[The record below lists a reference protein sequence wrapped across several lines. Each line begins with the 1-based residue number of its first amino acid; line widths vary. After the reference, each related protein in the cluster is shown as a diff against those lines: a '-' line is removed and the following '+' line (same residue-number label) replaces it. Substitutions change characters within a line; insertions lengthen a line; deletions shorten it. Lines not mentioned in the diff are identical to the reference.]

1 MGWIEGV
8 LFCDGCG
15 AEIAMASLVVRDG
28 AYFCCS
34 RCADGER
41 CDCGLVLD
49 DEVLVGSEPAQD
61 GRDRPIINP

>member
-15 AEIAMASLVVRDG
+15 AEVHMASLVVRDG
-28 AYFCCS
+28 AYYCCK

-41 CDCGLVLD
+41 CDCGLVVD
-49 DEVLVGSEPAQD
+49 DESAMELPPPREVILT
-61 GRDRPIINP
+61 R

>member
-15 AEIAMASLVVRDG
+15 AEVSMATVVVRDG
-28 AYFCCS
+28 AFFCCS

-41 CDCGLVLD
+41 CDCGLIL
-49 DEVLVGSEPAQD
+49 EKGPPRESEAARGVESPLMLS
-61 GRDRPIINP
+61 

>member
-15 AEIAMASLVVRDG
+15 AEIVMASLVVRDG
-28 AYFCCS
+28 AYFCCA

-49 DEVLVGSEPAQD
+49 DDVMVGSQPTRGSRDIPAVNQ
-61 GRDRPIINP
+61 

>member
-15 AEIAMASLVVRDG
+15 AEITMASLVARG
-28 AYFCCS
+28 AAFYCCA
-34 RCADGER
+34 RCSDGEL

-49 DEVLVGSEPAQD
+49 DESLEGSAAVLAVQTQPTLD
-61 GRDRPIINP
+61 